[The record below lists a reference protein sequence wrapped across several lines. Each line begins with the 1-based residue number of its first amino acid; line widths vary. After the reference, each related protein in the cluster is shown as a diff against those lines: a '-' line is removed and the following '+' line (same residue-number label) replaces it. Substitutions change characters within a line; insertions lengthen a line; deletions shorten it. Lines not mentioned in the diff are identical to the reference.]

1 MESYY
6 TVSGV
11 DTGVRCTANS
21 ADVPGNVRVRL
32 AIGGEAGILVE
43 QDAPLNEAPRFVA
56 LYFQASDLGTLI
68 RHLQAM
74 LTEYEAD
81 ASSADSTQHG

>member
-1 MESYY
+1 MDSYY

-43 QDAPLNEAPRFVA
+43 QDAPLSEVPRFVA
-56 LYFQASDLGTLI
+56 LYFQASDLSNLI

-74 LTEYEAD
+74 KAEHE
-81 ASSADSTQHG
+81 STPTGPGSL